1 MCGIVGIFG
10 GDLNSL
16 NSVNS
21 LISHRGRDD
30 DGIYIN
36 RTLNIDLRHVHGHG
50 RLSIVDTSS
59 FGHQLMSS
67 DDGKVILAFNGK
79 IYNHKELRS
88 DLKRKGCSDLINLDT
103 KIAL

>member
-16 NSVNS
+16 NYANS
-21 LISHRGRDD
+21 LISHRGPND

-36 RTLNIDLRHVHGHG
+36 RTLNIGLGH
-50 RLSIVDTSS
+50 RELSIVDTSS

>member
-16 NSVNS
+16 NYANS
-21 LISHRGRDD
+21 LISHRGPND

-36 RTLNIDLRHVHGHG
+36 RTLNIGLGHR
-50 RLSIVDTSS
+50 RLSILDTSS
-59 FGHQLMSS
+59 FGHQPMFA
-67 DDGKVILAFNGK
+67 DDGKLVLVFNGE
-79 IYNHKELRS
+79 IYNYKELRS
-88 DLKRKGCSDLINLDT
+88 DLKRKGCSDLINLDA